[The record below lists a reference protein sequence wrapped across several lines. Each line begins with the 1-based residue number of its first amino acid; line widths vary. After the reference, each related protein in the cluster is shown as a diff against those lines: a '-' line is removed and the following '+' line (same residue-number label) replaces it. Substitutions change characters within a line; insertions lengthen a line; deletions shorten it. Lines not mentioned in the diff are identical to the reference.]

1 VITRSAIPASCASA
15 AAALLAL
22 AGCGSGTP
30 VSRGH
35 AIFTRQCASCHTVTG
50 HDTRADGGDL
60 AIAHLTVADIA
71 SFARVMPLRRPLS
84 RADTFAVAR
93 YVFARARQ
101 R

>member
-1 VITRSAIPASCASA
+1 
-15 AAALLAL
+15 
-22 AGCGSGTP
+22 
-30 VSRGH
+30 
-35 AIFTRQCASCHTVTG
+35 VTG
-50 HDTRADGGDL
+50 HDTRTDGGDL